1 MGCGPSAPLED
12 ELETNV
18 LRRRSSS
25 EDDDY
30 AASSP
35 RSRERDVRHWKR
47 VDVECRGASRPPPR
61 GRAARI
67 DIDPNLKPR
76 RRVTF
81 AEELDEVVI
90 PPLSEISRALRLD
103 VYWSGAEFDLM
114 HRQRQRLSV
123 EVARRAYV
131 AGRNGGDA
139 ADLSPSANFAG
150 ESLRGLGLVDERHL
164 GSIAQRQ
171 RRIRDRGRAVVAAQ
185 HDETFSDAR
194 LADLAEC
201 LSRDDLA
208 AAADLAA
215 QDRAQVAEIA
225 AAEAASPYASP
236 TGSHGAPFP
245 SPNGKKEPP
254 GAPTPPRGKKPA
266 GIELD
271 LSSPLREVT
280 PPETPQGQTPTPQ
293 GLAPPLPLKSP
304 ASGGRAAIVFADA
317 RWRVERTSPAVRRR
331 ENGRRRSLS
340 VRRREHGRQR
350 PQSAPQKSSKTVRRQ
365 KKRSKTVFFS
375 PTPQKWSK
383 TVTASPDDAAARS
396 PTNGIRPQA
405 RRAALVRRQL
415 ARGPADAA
423 GDGSAGAVAGD
434 GQLRG
439 PGRGPE
445 PAAAHDPRRHAE
457 QHWKELVVV

>member
-171 RRIRDRGRAVVAAQ
+171 R
-185 HDETFSDAR
+185 
-194 LADLAEC
+194 
-201 LSRDDLA
+201 
-208 AAADLAA
+208 
-215 QDRAQVAEIA
+215 
-225 AAEAASPYASP
+225 
-236 TGSHGAPFP
+236 
-245 SPNGKKEPP
+245 
-254 GAPTPPRGKKPA
+254 
-266 GIELD
+266 
-271 LSSPLREVT
+271 
-280 PPETPQGQTPTPQ
+280 
-293 GLAPPLPLKSP
+293 
-304 ASGGRAAIVFADA
+304 
-317 RWRVERTSPAVRRR
+317 PAVRARSRDFRR
-331 ENGRRRSLS
+331 GPGLRDVRRGSSPETGRGDARDRVPAATPNRPPPPWRRRI
-340 VRRREHGRQR
+340 V
-350 PQSAPQKSSKTVRRQ
+350 PVATPRRQ
-365 KKRSKTVFFS
+365 IVKSCR
-375 PTPQKWSK
+375 PAATPD
-383 TVTASPDDAAARS
+383 VP
-396 PTNGIRPQA
+396 
-405 RRAALVRRQL
+405 
-415 ARGPADAA
+415 
-423 GDGSAGAVAGD
+423 GDGSRATPRPGMVPTATRVVPDAGSRRRIVPDDGSRRRRGAGSSPEVAATP
-434 GQLRG
+434 R
-439 PGRGPE
+439 RWMV
-445 PAAAHDPRRHAE
+445 PAATT
-457 QHWKELVVV
+457 

>member
-171 RRIRDRGRAVVAAQ
+171 RPAVRARSRDFRRGPGLRDVRRGSSPETGRGDARDRVPVATPNRPRG
-185 HDETFSDAR
+185 D
-194 LADLAEC
+194 
-201 LSRDDLA
+201 A
-208 AAADLAA
+208 AAP
-215 QDRAQVAEIA
+215 DRQVV
-225 AAEAASPYASP
+225 
-236 TGSHGAPFP
+236 
-245 SPNGKKEPP
+245 
-254 GAPTPPRGKKPA
+254 PPRGDA
-266 GIELD
+266 GR
-271 LSSPLREVT
+271 P
-280 PPETPQGQTPTPQ
+280 
-293 GLAPPLPLKSP
+293 
-304 ASGGRAAIVFADA
+304 
-317 RWRVERTSPAVRRR
+317 WRR
-331 ENGRRRSLS
+331 
-340 VRRREHGRQR
+340 
-350 PQSAPQKSSKTVRRQ
+350 
-365 KKRSKTVFFS
+365 
-375 PTPQKWSK
+375 
-383 TVTASPDDAAARS
+383 
-396 PTNGIRPQA
+396 
-405 RRAALVRRQL
+405 
-415 ARGPADAA
+415 
-423 GDGSAGAVAGD
+423 VAGD
-434 GQLRG
+434 AKARDGPRG
-439 PGRGPE
+439 DAGRP
-445 PAAAHDPRRHAE
+445 
-457 QHWKELVVV
+457 